1 MKKLLAVL
9 PALTIL
15 TACNSAPIA
24 KPNALQVHNVLENT
38 KTYKCDKSTE
48 VVAVYGD
55 EVANL
60 KVTSPLLSLNQT
72 ALLLK
77 QAVSASG
84 TRYVTETTDKST
96 AYEWHVKD
104 PEGVFTV
111 THNGTEYQFS
121 CQAM

>member
-9 PALTIL
+9 PALAIL
-15 TACNSAPIA
+15 TACSSAPIA
-24 KPNALQVHNVLENT
+24 KPNALQVHDILENS

-48 VVAVYGD
+48 IVAVYGD
-55 EVANL
+55 DVANL
-60 KVTSPLLSLNQT
+60 KVTSPSLSLDKT

-77 QAVSASG
+77 RAVSASG
-84 TRYVTETTDKST
+84 VRYTAETADKST

-104 PEGVFTV
+104 PEGVFAV
-111 THNGTEYQFS
+111 THNGTAYQFS